1 MRRIKQTT
9 TFVASTMFAL
19 ATGLILFLAPAASA
33 QTGYPPP
40 PQPPVVPPTLA
51 PSPPT
56 RVAGGVAFTGAN
68 ILRWALMALV
78 LVAIGTF
85 LVTVARRRRH
95 MVAA

>member
-51 PSPPT
+51 PSPPA

-68 ILRWALMALV
+68 ILRWVVIAAVLMAVGSLLV
-78 LVAIGTF
+78 V
-85 LVTVARRRRH
+85 VNRRRR
-95 MVAA
+95 VDVPA